1 MSDATQSNAQSAL
14 KNKTWI
20 WLVAAFAILVAIG
33 IATS

>member
-1 MSDATQSNAQSAL
+1 MSDATQSGTKSAL

-20 WLVAAFAILVAIG
+20 WLVAALAILVVIG